1 MKRVI
6 AAVAAASL
14 VLVGCS
20 TLPSASDPQV
30 LRSFAPEPEVDPA
43 VGPTPGQEAD
53 LLVREFYSA
62 SAIPSSDYS
71 AARSFLAP
79 EAAENWNPE
88 ESMRI
93 VDVIELTSQNTQ
105 SSDQRAFTVRGTV
118 IGSLAS
124 GGSYVP
130 ENSGYETTIRMEQ
143 VDGEWRITDLP
154 DGVVFERTE
163 LRNRYQPLP
172 VYFYRQTGS
181 VLVTDR
187 RWLFGN
193 QSSLDA
199 QLITLLLEGPSE
211 RLAPATT
218 TVVPED
224 ATFVGIEDGTYNFA
238 GMQSMS
244 ADDRV
249 RFAAELVW
257 TLSHAGIQEP
267 YSVSADGA
275 PLVEGMET
283 MTTDDFAEYNPRVA
297 SNTVAPL
304 YALNEGN
311 ILQVSG
317 NTAEPI
323 EGPLGDSGNLE
334 SADISADG
342 VIAAVRRNG
351 EDESELLFGDIDGA
365 IETPLSADTI
375 SRPTFENAGQAAW
388 AVVGGDA
395 VMRMVRSPQTGEVT
409 TARVDTSELEDYGD
423 EISVIRLSNSGA
435 QAAMIIGGDV
445 YVGVVERLQTGDFRL
460 TNVYN
465 PATELNGTALSLDW
479 QADGSLA
486 VGTSMQETP
495 VWRVEQDGSAVSALP
510 SGNISI
516 PVVSIAASPS
526 TLYITDYHA
535 TLQLPVEGES
545 TYWREVPGLQGMRSA
560 PIVAN

>member
-1 MKRVI
+1 MKRFLAAI
-6 AAVAAASL
+6 AVTALSL
-14 VLVGCS
+14 SACS

-30 LRSFAPEPEVDPA
+30 LRSFSPEPEVDPA

-53 LLVREFYSA
+53 LLVREFYA
-62 SAIPSSDYS
+62 AAAIPSSDYS
-71 AARSFLAP
+71 AARSFLSP

-88 ESMRI
+88 ESMRV
-93 VDVIELTSQNTQ
+93 VDLIELTSQNTQ
-105 SSDQRAFTVRGTV
+105 DSDQRAFSVRGSV
-118 IGSLAS
+118 IGSIAA

-163 LRNRYQPLP
+163 LRNHYQPLP

-181 VLVTDR
+181 VLATDR
-187 RWLFGN
+187 RWLFGSQN
-193 QSSLDA
+193 SLDA

-211 RLAPATT
+211 RIAPATT
-218 TVVPED
+218 TVVPDE
-224 ATFVGIEDGTYNFA
+224 ATFVGTEDGVYNFA
-238 GMQSMS
+238 GMQDMS
-244 ADDRV
+244 ADDRS

-267 YSVSADGA
+267 YSVTADGA
-275 PLVEGMET
+275 PLVENLET

-304 YALNEGN
+304 YALNDGN

-317 NTAEPI
+317 NSAEPV
-323 EGPLGDSGNLE
+323 EGALGESGNLE
-334 SADISADG
+334 SADVSANG
-342 VIAAVRRNG
+342 VVAAVRRNG
-351 EDESELLFGDIDGA
+351 EESQLIFGELEGTVEESIQA
-365 IETPLSADTI
+365 ETI

-388 AVVGGDA
+388 TVVEGDEI
-395 VMRMVRSPQTGEVT
+395 MRLVRSPQTGEVT
-409 TARVDTSELEDYGD
+409 TTRVNSAALDDIDG

-435 QAAMIIGGDV
+435 QAAMIIGGQV
-445 YVGVVERLQTGDFRL
+445 YIGIVERLRTGDFRL
-460 TNVYN
+460 TNVYS
-465 PATELNGTALSLDW
+465 PATELGGTALSLDW

-486 VGTSMQETP
+486 VGTSTQETP
-495 VWRVEQDGSAVSALP
+495 VWRVEQDGSSVSTLP
-510 SGNISI
+510 SGNITI

-535 TLQLPVEGES
+535 MLQLPVETES
-545 TYWREVPGLQGMRSA
+545 TYWREVPGMQGMRSA

>member
-1 MKRVI
+1 MKRFI
-6 AAVAAASL
+6 AALAITALSL
-14 VLVGCS
+14 SACS
-20 TLPSASDPQV
+20 TLPSSSDPQV
-30 LRSFAPEPEVDPA
+30 LRSFSPQPEVDPA

-62 SAIPSSDYS
+62 AAIPSSDYS
-71 AARSFLAP
+71 AARSFLSP

-93 VDVIELTSQNTQ
+93 VDLIELTSQNTQ
-105 SSDQRAFTVRGTV
+105 GSNQRTFTVRGSV
-118 IGSLAS
+118 IGSIAS

-163 LRNRYQPLP
+163 LRNHYQPLP

-187 RWLFGN
+187 RWLFGS
-193 QSSLDA
+193 QTSLDA
-199 QLITLLLEGPSE
+199 QLITLLLEGPSA
-211 RLAPATT
+211 RIAPATT
-218 TVVPED
+218 TVVPEE
-224 ATFVGIEDGTYNFA
+224 ATFVGFEDGVYNFA
-238 GMQSMS
+238 GMQNMS
-244 ADDRV
+244 ADDRL

-257 TLSHAGIQEP
+257 TLSHAGVQEP
-267 YSVSADGA
+267 YSVTADGA
-275 PLVEGMET
+275 PLVENLES

-297 SNTVAPL
+297 SNSVAPL
-304 YALNEGN
+304 YALNDGN

-317 NTAEPI
+317 NAAEPL
-323 EGPLGDSGNLE
+323 EGSLGDSGNIE
-334 SADISADG
+334 SADISANG
-342 VIAAVRRNG
+342 VVAAVRREG
-351 EDESELLFGDIDGA
+351 DESQLIFGEVEGQPEEA
-365 IETPLSADTI
+365 LQAETI

-388 AVVGGDA
+388 AVVEGDEI
-395 VMRMVRSPQTGEVT
+395 MRLVRSPQTGEVT
-409 TARVDTSELEDYGD
+409 TTRVDKSELDDIDG

-435 QAAMIIGGDV
+435 QAAMIIGGEV
-445 YVGVVERLQTGDFRL
+445 YIGVVERQRSGDFRL

-465 PATELNGTALSLDW
+465 PASELGGTALSLDW
-479 QADGSLA
+479 QADGSLV
-486 VGTSMQETP
+486 VGTSTQETP
-495 VWRVEQDGSAVSALP
+495 VWRVEQDGSSVSTLP
-510 SGNISI
+510 SGNITI

-535 TLQLPVEGES
+535 MLQLPVETES
-545 TYWREVPGLQGMRSA
+545 TYWREVPGMQGLRSA